1 MENLLKSRIVSFV
14 VPIMFGLCGSFG
26 AQAQSGGEPFR
37 VGIIAS
43 ETGAV
48 SFLGDPF
55 IKSVRMRVDQINQA
69 GGINGRKIQLF
80 AYDDESSPDKALG
93 FAKRLVTEDKVS
105 VILGPSLSSTTR
117 AILPTTEAARIPVIY
132 NTPINEPPP
141 GSFQFSVFPS
151 EETSYRV
158 ALQEL
163 QRRGVKRLGVLATT
177 DTTGES
183 GFGWL
188 NKLAGTYGMNVVG
201 SERLDINDKD
211 VTPQMT
217 NLRGKNPE
225 AVFTAL
231 SGAAVAVVCKSY
243 VRLGM
248 KQPLVFSTGAV
259 TTNFPDLL
267 KGITPETL
275 IFPTYKVLLGPEVL
289 PTSDGSHKP
298 LVEYY
303 KNYQARYGKRPDST
317 GGSGFDAAGI
327 AFLAL
332 EKVNANDPV
341 KVRDAIQQIKGYPG
355 VNAVLTFSPEQHR
368 GAGPS
373 EQRMGQFKDGRFMI
387 IKD

>member
-1 MENLLKSRIVSFV
+1 MKLFKSTVAAV
-14 VPIMFGLCGSFG
+14 VACATFGLIASQTAH
-26 AQAQSGGEPFR
+26 AQAGGGEPFK

-55 IKSVRMRVDQINQA
+55 IKSVRMRVDQVNQA
-69 GGINGRKIQLF
+69 GGINGRKVQLI
-80 AYDDESSPDKALG
+80 AYDDESSPDKALA
-93 FAKRLVTEDKVS
+93 FAKRLVLEDKVT

-163 QRRGVKRLGVLATT
+163 QRRGVKSLALLATT

-183 GFGWL
+183 GLNWL
-188 NKLAGTYGMNVVG
+188 NKLAGTYGMTIVG
-201 SERLDINDKD
+201 AERLDINDKD

-217 NLRGKNPE
+217 NLRSKNPD
-225 AVFTAL
+225 AVFSPL
-231 SGAAVAVVCKSY
+231 SGAAVAVVCKGY

-267 KGITPETL
+267 KGITPDTL
-275 IFPTYKVLLGPEVL
+275 IFPTYKVLLGPETL
-289 PTSDGSHKP
+289 PQSDASYKP
-298 LVEYY
+298 LVDYS
-303 KNYQARYGKRPDST
+303 KAYQARYGKRPDST
-317 GGSGFDAAGI
+317 GGSGYDAAGI

-332 EKVNANDPV
+332 ERVNANDPV
-341 KVRDAIQQIKGYPG
+341 KVRDAIQQIKNYPG
-355 VNAVLTFSPEQHR
+355 VNAVLTYSPEQHR

-373 EQRMGQFKDGRFMI
+373 EQRMAQFKDGRFMMI
-387 IKD
+387 QN